1 MQALDSH
8 SRASEIRAIIK
19 HKPSLKRLYQEIY
32 EKYIDCLNRCPKSG
46 FALELGS
53 GAGFVKQ
60 MVPELITS
68 DILPY
73 EGVDQVVDATELP
86 FEDQSIS
93 FIGMVNVFHHIPDT
107 ERFLQEA
114 QRCLLPGGRLFI
126 VDQHPGYISTP
137 ILRFIHHEPFD
148 QRAASWR
155 FESTGPLSGANGA
168 LAWIVFVRDRRKFHQ
183 SFPNLRLVRYRPHTP
198 LRYWL
203 SGGLNRWNL
212 LPGPAFQFATGM
224 DRILTRISSSLGSFV
239 DIEVVKAGRVG
250 DEEGSPAM
258 RTSDRNPTHAR
269 KSPSRL
275 YLGTIER
282 AI

>member
-8 SRASEIRAIIK
+8 SRVSEIRAQIER
-19 HKPSLKRLYQEIY
+19 KPSLKRLYQEIY
-32 EKYIDCLNRCPKSG
+32 EKYIECLNRCPNRG
-46 FALELGS
+46 LALELGS
-53 GAGFVKQ
+53 GAGFPKQ

-73 EGVDQVVDATELP
+73 EGVDQVVDATQLP
-86 FEDQSIS
+86 FEDQSIR
-93 FIGMVNVFHHIPDT
+93 FIGMVNVFHHISDT

-148 QRAASWR
+148 LRAASWG

-168 LAWIVFVRDRRKFHQ
+168 LAWIVFVRDRHKFQ
-183 SFPNLRLVRYRPHTP
+183 QLFPNLRLVRYSPHTP

-203 SGGLNRWNL
+203 SGGLKAWNL
-212 LPGPAFQFATGM
+212 LPSPAFPWATRM
-224 DRILTRISSSLGSFV
+224 DRILTRISSGLGSFV
-239 DIEVVKAGRVG
+239 DIEVVRAGQVG
-250 DEEGSPAM
+250 DEEEIPSTVAA
-258 RTSDRNPTHAR
+258 DRNP
-269 KSPSRL
+269 
-275 YLGTIER
+275 
-282 AI
+282 